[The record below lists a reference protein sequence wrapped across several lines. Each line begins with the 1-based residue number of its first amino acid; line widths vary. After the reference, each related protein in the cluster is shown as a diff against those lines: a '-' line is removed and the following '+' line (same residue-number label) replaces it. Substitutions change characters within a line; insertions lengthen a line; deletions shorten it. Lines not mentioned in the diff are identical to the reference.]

1 MEEDKQLVKVEE
13 NLPTSNENIQDDL
26 KNKID
31 TIASKD
37 DLQEVAALFNLNI
50 TKKEMARAMQQDEL
64 LDLILQQAGER
75 LRKRPDEL
83 STKDLL
89 DYMNAFQNNLQRTQD
104 YIDRVEDSPAI
115 QINDNKQ
122 VTVNIGSL
130 GALNR
135 NSCENVIDALNDV
148 FKSLGDNQTI
158 EDVVDMVDVSDKAE
172 VEENN
177 D

>member
-1 MEEDKQLVKVEE
+1 MIEEDKQLEKVEE
-13 NLPTSNENIQDDL
+13 NLPESNISSVEDL

-31 TIASKD
+31 TITSKEELED
-37 DLQEVAALFNLNI
+37 VAALFNLNI

-89 DYMNAFQNNLQRTQD
+89 DYMNAFQSNIEKTQN
-104 YIDRVEDSPAI
+104 YIDRVEESPAI

-122 VTVNIGSL
+122 VTINVHT
-130 GALNR
+130 LNR
-135 NSCENVIDALNDV
+135 NQSENVVDFINDLLRNI
-148 FKSLGDNQTI
+148 KDDESI
-158 EDVVDMVDVSDKAE
+158 EDVIETLDVTS
-172 VEENN
+172 EEDGEN
-177 D
+177 DN